1 MTDLFDSGLQDHAR
15 LVEHLRGQ
23 LDLLRQMSGV
33 IVNALETGHR
43 VYLLGNGGSA
53 ADAQHI
59 AAELIGRFKRERQA
73 LPAIALTT
81 DTSGLLSISNDYGF
95 GHVFT
100 RQVEGLVRA
109 GDVVWALSTS
119 GNSPNVIEAVHVAR
133 SIEAFVIGFT
143 GRTGGLLRPLCDYC
157 LCVDHDV
164 SDRIQEMHQ
173 VAYHL
178 MCDFIEQAFVRP
190 GGSAGLSA
198 QPDAIV

>member
-1 MTDLFDSGLQDHAR
+1 MSDLFTSGVEDHQR
-15 LVEHLRGQ
+15 LSKQLSDQ
-23 LDLLRQMSGV
+23 LDLLRDMGQAIINSLESG
-33 IVNALETGHR
+33 GR

-59 AAELIGRFKRERQA
+59 AAEFVGRFKRERRP

-81 DTSGLLSISNDYGF
+81 DTSNILAIGNDYGF

-100 RQVEGLVRA
+100 RQVEALVRS

-119 GNSPNVIEAVHVAR
+119 GNSGNIVEAIHVAR
-133 SIEAFVIGFT
+133 AAEAFIIGFT
-143 GRTGGLLRPLCDYC
+143 GGTGGNLKPLCDYC
-157 LCVDHDV
+157 LCVNHKV

-178 MCDFIEQAFVRP
+178 ICDYVEQHFTEEK
-190 GGSAGLSA
+190 S
-198 QPDAIV
+198 

>member
-1 MTDLFDSGLQDHAR
+1 MKALFTESIDTHAR
-15 LVEHLRGQ
+15 FLDDLRRQIG
-23 LDLLRQMSGV
+23 LLEEISRS
-33 IVNALETGHR
+33 IISAFEDDKC
-43 VYLLGNGGSA
+43 VYLMGNGGSA

-59 AAELIGRFKRERQA
+59 AAEFVGRFKRERRG

-100 RQVEGLVRA
+100 RQVESLVRP

-119 GNSPNVIEAVHVAR
+119 GNSPNIIEAVHVAR
-133 SIEAFVIGFT
+133 ALEVTVIGFT
-143 GRTGGLLRPLCDYC
+143 GKTGGKLRPLCDYC
-157 LCVDHDV
+157 LRVNHKF

-178 MCDFIEQAFVRP
+178 ICDAVEQHFTP
-190 GGSAGLSA
+190 
-198 QPDAIV
+198 Q